1 MSAPQSEPTLAEYL
15 RVLRRRR
22 LLIVIVALACG
33 AAALALS
40 LVQQASYN
48 ATASLAVN
56 DPNQD
61 LSLLGSAL
69 VSNQTPLQLA
79 SIHAPQVT
87 RVAVLQR
94 VKSDLR
100 SPLSLAALKKSVT
113 VGVDPNSFLV
123 TIDAQAPKAARAAA
137 IANAFARADVA
148 LTTAAARRSYA
159 VAATQLGHKLR
170 TLPAATQ
177 PATKQIYTTKLSELQ
192 SLSSIA
198 TPVQLSAAATP
209 PSSSSSPKPLR
220 NTVAALIFGLLLGIA
235 LAYGRELLDRRL
247 RSSSDVE
254 QQFDRPVL
262 GHVRADALGN
272 AGLGGGS
279 NGNGPLA
286 DVDAEAFRILRH
298 NVRYLAASD
307 SASPLLVTSAMAQE
321 GKSTVA
327 ACLAMAIAETGR
339 QTLLVEC
346 DLRRPVLADR
356 LKIAAEPG
364 LTDYLT
370 GQAEPEDI
378 MQVISRPAGHSG
390 PSTNGSSGSSE
401 RTSLVCITAGSTAPR
416 PAALLGSDRFREFLA
431 EVSEVYDSVIID
443 SAPLLSVAD
452 TLEIVHH
459 VSGVLLCTRLRR
471 TTRDQARATRAALDR
486 LPSHPT
492 GVVLTGVSESEDSY
506 LGYYRSNA
514 AAAAPAHRA

>member
-1 MSAPQSEPTLAEYL
+1 MSAPQSEPTLADYL

-22 LLIVIVALACG
+22 VLILIVALACG

-94 VKSDLR
+94 VKSDLH
-100 SPLSLAALKKSVT
+100 SPLSLGALKKSVT

-123 TIDAQAPKAARAAA
+123 TIDAQAPKADRAAA
-137 IANAFARADVA
+137 IANAFAKADVV
-148 LTTAAARRSYA
+148 LTTAAARRGYA
-159 VAATQLGHKLR
+159 LAAAQLGHKLR
-170 TLPAATQ
+170 TLPAATE

-198 TPVQLSAAATP
+198 TPVALSAAATTP
-209 PSSSSSPKPLR
+209 NSPSSPKPVR

-247 RSSSDVE
+247 RSSTDVE

-262 GHVRADALGN
+262 GHVRAHALGN
-272 AGLGGGS
+272 AGLGGS
-279 NGNGPLA
+279 NGNGSLA

-307 SASPLLVTSAMAQE
+307 SVSPLLVTSAMAQE

-356 LKIAAEPG
+356 LKIAAKPG

-459 VSGVLLCTRLRR
+459 VSGVLLCIRLRK

-486 LPSHPT
+486 LPMHPT

-514 AAAAPAHRA
+514 AATAAAHRA